1 MSSKGRLQTVVLD
14 ATLKIDERYEG
25 YRADVARAL
34 THVLRA
40 QLESPSDAARGR
52 EVDKIVESL
61 GQNIRTKAVS

>member
-14 ATLKIDERYEG
+14 ATLKIDERYDG

-34 THVLRA
+34 TQALRA

-61 GQNIRTKAVS
+61 GHNIRTKVVS